1 MAPDI
6 KPEDYTDSRALDLIV
21 TTMSQPLSPDAFKSY
36 CVYQIYPASFADDN
50 GDGIGDLAGIKS
62 KLEYIKKLGADVV
75 WLSPI
80 YRSPQ
85 KDMGYDISD
94 YQDVD
99 PRYGTLEDWDEL
111 LKETHKLG
119 MRLVMDLVVNH
130 TSDQHAWFKE
140 SRSSKSNPKRDW
152 YIWRPP
158 KFDAEGNRKPPNNW
172 ESFFRGSAWEW
183 DETTQEYYLHLFVK
197 EQPDLNWENPEVR
210 QAVWKLMRW
219 WMDKGCDGFRMDV
232 INLISKVPGL
242 PDAPITVP
250 DREYQSG
257 DKYYCNGPRVHE
269 YIQEMYREVLSRYPN
284 YFTVGE
290 SPGTHDPRDLLPYV
304 LPERKE
310 LQMMFQFELADVD
323 GVHNPLIPRIPT
335 LPEMKS
341 VINKWQTFM
350 FNHGGWNS
358 LYMENHDQARSVSR
372 LLGFGTSA
380 DKKSFDFGLYKE
392 DLDKFWSVGAKLLA
406 ILHTTQGGTVFV
418 YQGEEIGATNVPREW
433 SIEEYKDVATINFYN
448 EELQFRKGSG
458 DNEPDMSDVMDG
470 INRKARDNARVPMQW
485 DDSPHAG
492 FTSGTPWM
500 RVNDNYKQIN
510 AKSQIDDENSIF
522 SFWKK
527 MIAVRK
533 AYPLLVHGD
542 FVLLAPEDE
551 KIFMYTREHD
561 GEKALVVM
569 NFSRDEETITLPH
582 SSGTA
587 AKFIVGNIAHETE
600 PKLEDKVVLKA
611 YEGQVWLLTP

>member
-1 MAPDI
+1 M
-6 KPEDYTDSRALDLIV
+6 T
-21 TTMSQPLSPDAFKSY
+21 QPLSPDAFKSY
-36 CVYQIYPASFADDN
+36 CVYQIYPASFADAN
-50 GDGIGDLAGIKS
+50 GDGIGDLVGIQS
-62 KLEYIKKLGADVV
+62 KLEYIKKLGADVI

-80 YRSPQ
+80 YHSPQ

-94 YQDVD
+94 YQDID
-99 PRYGTLEDWDEL
+99 PKYGTLEDWDSL
-111 LKETHKLG
+111 LKETHTLG
-119 MRLVMDLVVNH
+119 MRLIMDLVVNH
-130 TSDQHAWFKE
+130 TSDQHGWFKE

-158 KFDAEGNRKPPNNW
+158 KFDSQGNRKPPNNW
-172 ESFFRGSAWEW
+172 ASIFGGSAWEW
-183 DETTQEYYLHLFVK
+183 DETTQEYYLHLFVT
-197 EQPDLNWENPEVR
+197 EQPDLNWENPDVR
-210 QAVWKLMRW
+210 QAVWKVMRW

-242 PDAPITVP
+242 PDAPVTVP

-269 YIQEMYREVLSRYPN
+269 YLQEMHREVLSRYPN

-290 SPGTHDPRDLLPYV
+290 SPFTHDPRELLPYV

-323 GVHNPLIPRIPT
+323 GTHNPLIPRNPS
-335 LPEMKS
+335 LPEIKL

-350 FNHGGWNS
+350 FNNGGWNS

-372 LLGFGTSA
+372 LLGFGVSA
-380 DKKSFDFGLYKE
+380 DKKSFDFGVYKG
-392 DLDKFWSVGAKLLA
+392 DLERFWSVGAKLLA
-406 ILHTTQGGTVFV
+406 ILHATQGGTVFI

-433 SIEEYKDVATINFYN
+433 SIEEYKDVATINFYS
-448 EELQFRKGSG
+448 EELLLRKGSG
-458 DNEPDMSDVMDG
+458 VNSPDMSDVMDG

-492 FTSGTPWM
+492 FTNGTPWM

-510 AKSQIDDENSIF
+510 ATNQTNDEHSVF

-533 AYPLLVHGD
+533 AHPLLVSTLHLVHGD
-542 FVLLAPEDE
+542 FVLLALEDE
-551 KIFMYTREHD
+551 KIFMYTREHK

-569 NFSRDEETITLPH
+569 NFSRDEETVTLPE
-582 SSGTA
+582 SLGTA
-587 AKFIVGNIAHETE
+587 AKFIAGNISHERELKWET
-600 PKLEDKVVLKA
+600 KVVLKA
-611 YEGQVWLLTP
+611 YEGQVWLSTL

>member
-1 MAPDI
+1 
-6 KPEDYTDSRALDLIV
+6 
-21 TTMSQPLSPDAFKSY
+21 MSQPLSADTFKSY
-36 CVYQIYPASFADDN
+36 CVYQIYPASFADAN
-50 GDGIGDLAGIKS
+50 GDGIGDLAGIQS
-62 KLEYIKKLGADVV
+62 KLD
-75 WLSPI
+75 
-80 YRSPQ
+80 PQ

-94 YQDVD
+94 YQDID
-99 PRYGTLEDWDEL
+99 PKYGTLEDWDSL
-111 LKETHKLG
+111 LKETHRLG

-140 SRSSKSNPKRDW
+140 SRLSKSNPKRDW

-158 KFDAEGNRKPPNNW
+158 KFDAQGNRKPPNNW
-172 ESFFRGSAWEW
+172 ASIFGGSAWEW
-183 DETTQEYYLHLFVK
+183 DETTQEYYLHLYVT

-210 QAVWKLMRW
+210 QAVWSLMRW

-242 PDAPITVP
+242 PDAPVTQP

-269 YIQEMYREVLSRYPN
+269 YLQEMHREVLSRYPN

-290 SPGTHDPRDLLPYV
+290 SPFTHDPRDLLPYV

-310 LQMMFQFELADVD
+310 LQMMFQFELADID
-323 GVHNPLIPRIPT
+323 ATHNPLIPRIPS
-335 LPEMKS
+335 LPEIKS

-350 FNHGGWNS
+350 FNNGGWNS

-372 LLGFGTSA
+372 LLGFGTSP
-380 DKKSFDFGLYKE
+380 DKKTFDFELYKE
-392 DLDKFWSVGAKLLA
+392 DLEKFWSIGAKLLA

-433 SIEEYKDVATINFYN
+433 NIEEYKDVATINFYN
-448 EELQFRKGSG
+448 EELQLRKGSG
-458 DNEPDMSDVMDG
+458 VNHPDMSDVMDG

-492 FTSGTPWM
+492 FTNGTPWM

-510 AKSQIDDENSIF
+510 AKNQIDDENSIF
-522 SFWKK
+522 SFWQK
-527 MIAVRK
+527 MIGMRK

-542 FVLLAPEDE
+542 FILHAPEDE
-551 KIFMYTREHD
+551 KIFMYTREHN

-569 NFSRDEETITLPH
+569 NFSKDEATATLPE
-582 SSGTA
+582 SLGTK
-587 AKFIVGNIAHETE
+587 AKFIVGNVSQGE
-600 PKLEDKVVLKA
+600 PKLGNKVLLKP
-611 YEGQVWLLTP
+611 YEGQ

>member
-1 MAPDI
+1 
-6 KPEDYTDSRALDLIV
+6 
-21 TTMSQPLSPDAFKSY
+21 MSKPLSPDAFKSY
-36 CVYQIYPASFADDN
+36 CVYQIYPASFADAN
-50 GDGIGDLAGIKS
+50 GDGVGDLAGIQS
-62 KLEYIKKLGADVV
+62 KLEYIKRLGTDVI

-94 YQDVD
+94 YQDID
-99 PRYGTLEDWDEL
+99 PKYGTLEDWDSL

-158 KFDAEGNRKPPNNW
+158 KFDAQGNRKPPNNW
-172 ESFFRGSAWEW
+172 ASIFGGSAWEW
-183 DETTQEYYLHLFVK
+183 DETTQEYYLHLFVT

-210 QAVWKLMRW
+210 QAVWKAMRW

-242 PDAPITVP
+242 PDAPVTVP
-250 DREYQSG
+250 DREYQPG
-257 DKYYCNGPRVHE
+257 DKYYCNGPHVHE
-269 YIQEMYREVLSRYPN
+269 YLQEMHREVLSRYPN

-290 SPGTHDPRDLLPYV
+290 SPFTHDPRDLLPYV

-310 LQMMFQFELADVD
+310 LQMMFQFELADID
-323 GVHNPLIPRIPT
+323 ATHNPLIPRTPS
-335 LPEMKS
+335 LPEIKS

-380 DKKSFDFGLYKE
+380 DKKSFDFGLCKQ
-392 DLDKFWSVGAKLLA
+392 DLEKYWSVGAKLLA
-406 ILHTTQGGTVFV
+406 ILHTTQGGTVFL

-433 SIEEYKDVATINFYN
+433 GIEEYKDVATINFYA
-448 EELQFRKGSG
+448 EELQVRKASG
-458 DNEPDMSDVMDG
+458 VDKPDMSDVMDG

-492 FTSGTPWM
+492 FTNGTPWM
-500 RVNDNYKQIN
+500 RVNDNYKHIN
-510 AKSQIDDENSIF
+510 AKNQVDDEHSVF
-522 SFWKK
+522 SFWKQ

-533 AYPLLVHGD
+533 AHPLLVHGD
-542 FVLLAPEDE
+542 FVVLAPEDE
-551 KIFMYTREHD
+551 KIFMYTREHN

-569 NFSRDEETITLPH
+569 NFSRDEVTVMLPE
-582 SSGTA
+582 SLGTA
-587 AKFIVGNIAHETE
+587 VKFIAGNVAREKE
-600 PKLEDKVVLKA
+600 SKLDTKVVLQP

>member
-1 MAPDI
+1 
-6 KPEDYTDSRALDLIV
+6 
-21 TTMSQPLSPDAFKSY
+21 MSKPLSSEAFKSY
-36 CVYQIYPASFADDN
+36 CVYQIYPSSFADAN
-50 GDGIGDLAGIKS
+50 GDGIGDLAGIES
-62 KLEYIKKLGADVV
+62 KLEYIKRLGADVV

-85 KDMGYDISD
+85 NDMGYDISD
-94 YQDVD
+94 YQDID
-99 PRYGTLEDWDEL
+99 PRYGSLDDWDSL
-111 LKETHKLG
+111 LKKTHELG

-130 TSDQHAWFKE
+130 TSDQHEWFKE

-158 KFDAEGNRKPPNNW
+158 KFDGQGNRKPPNNW
-172 ESFFRGSAWEW
+172 ASIFGGSAWEW
-183 DETTQEYYLHLFVK
+183 DETTQEYYLHLFVT

-219 WMDKGCDGFRMDV
+219 WMDRGCDGFRMDV

-242 PDAPITVP
+242 PDAPITQP

-269 YIQEMYREVLSRYPN
+269 YIQEMNREVLSRYPN

-290 SPGTHDPRDLLPYV
+290 SPFTHDPMDLLPYV

-323 GVHNPLIPRIPT
+323 GTHNPLIPRNPR
-335 LPEMKS
+335 LPEIKS

-350 FNHGGWNS
+350 FNNRGWNS

-372 LLGFGTSA
+372 LLGFGTST
-380 DKKSFDFGLYKE
+380 DRKTFDFGLYEE
-392 DLDKFWSVGAKLLA
+392 DLKRFWEVGAKLLA
-406 ILHTTQGGTVFV
+406 ILHTTQGGTVFI

-433 SIEEYKDVATINFYN
+433 GIEEYKDVATINFYN
-448 EELQFRKGSG
+448 EELSLRKGSG
-458 DNEPDMSDVMDG
+458 VEKPDMSDIMDG

-500 RVNDNYKQIN
+500 RVNDNYKRIN
-510 AKSQIDDENSIF
+510 AKNQIDDEHSIF

-527 MIAVRK
+527 MIGVRK
-533 AYPLLVHGD
+533 VYPLLVHGD
-542 FVLLAPEDE
+542 FCLLAPEDE
-551 KIFMYTREHD
+551 KVFMYTREHN

-569 NFSRDEETITLPH
+569 NFSRDGVVVTLPE
-582 SSGTA
+582 SLGTT
-587 AKFIVGNIAHETE
+587 AKFVAGNLAREE
-600 PKLEDKVVLKA
+600 PKFENQIPLEPF
-611 YEGQVWLLTP
+611 EGQVWLLAP

>member
-1 MAPDI
+1 MA
-6 KPEDYTDSRALDLIV
+6 
-21 TTMSQPLSPDAFKSY
+21 QPLSPDAFKSY
-36 CVYQIYPASFADDN
+36 CVYQIYPASFADAN
-50 GDGIGDLAGIKS
+50 GDGVGDLAGIQS
-62 KLEYIKKLGADVV
+62 KLEYIKSLGADVV

-94 YQDVD
+94 YQDID
-99 PRYGTLEDWDEL
+99 PKYGTLEDWDSL

-158 KFDAEGNRKPPNNW
+158 KFDAQGNRKPPNNW
-172 ESFFRGSAWEW
+172 ASIFGGSAWEW
-183 DETTQEYYLHLFVK
+183 DETTQEYYLHLFVT

-210 QAVWKLMRW
+210 QAVWELMRW

-242 PDAPITVP
+242 PDAPVTQP

-257 DKYYCNGPRVHE
+257 DRYYCNGPRVHE

-290 SPGTHDPRDLLPYV
+290 SPFTHDPRDLLPYV

-310 LQMMFQFELADVD
+310 LQMMFQFELADID
-323 GVHNPLIPRIPT
+323 ATHNPLIPRIPT
-335 LPEMKS
+335 LPEIKG

-350 FNHGGWNS
+350 FNNGGWNS

-372 LLGFGTSA
+372 LLGFGTST
-380 DKKSFDFGLYKE
+380 DKKTFDFGVYEE
-392 DLDKFWSVGAKLLA
+392 DLKKHWSVGAKLLA

-418 YQGEEIGATNVPREW
+418 YQGEEIGATNVPRGW
-433 SIEEYKDVATINFYN
+433 DIEEYKDVATINFYN
-448 EELQFRKGSG
+448 EELQLRKGSG
-458 DNEPDMSDVMDG
+458 VDKPDMLDVMDG

-492 FTSGTPWM
+492 FTNGTPWM

-510 AKSQIDDENSIF
+510 AKSQTNDEQSVF

-527 MIAVRK
+527 MIGVRK

-542 FVLLAPEDE
+542 FILLAPEDE
-551 KIFMYTREHD
+551 KIFMYTREHK
-561 GEKALVVM
+561 GERALVVM
-569 NFSRDEETITLPH
+569 NFSRDETTVTLPE
-582 SSGTA
+582 SLGTA
-587 AKFIVGNIAHETE
+587 AKFVAGNIIQQE
-600 PKLEDKVVLKA
+600 PKFDKKVALRP
-611 YEGQVWLLTP
+611 YEGQVWLLTS

>member
-1 MAPDI
+1 MPG
-6 KPEDYTDSRALDLIV
+6 
-21 TTMSQPLSPDAFKSY
+21 PLSSDAFKSY
-36 CVYQIYPASFADDN
+36 CVYQIYPASFADAN
-50 GDGIGDLAGIKS
+50 GDGIGDLAGIES
-62 KLEYIKKLGADVV
+62 KLEYIKRLGADVV

-94 YQDVD
+94 YQDID
-99 PRYGTLEDWDEL
+99 PTYGTLDDWDSL
-111 LKETHKLG
+111 LKKTHELG

-130 TSDQHAWFKE
+130 TSDQHEWFKE

-158 KFDAEGNRKPPNNW
+158 KFDAQGNRKPPNNW
-172 ESFFRGSAWEW
+172 AGLFGGSAWEW
-183 DETTQEYYLHLFVK
+183 DDSTQEYYLHLFAI

-232 INLISKVPGL
+232 INMISKVPGL
-242 PDAPITVP
+242 PDAPVTQP

-257 DKYYCNGPRVHE
+257 ANYFCNGPHVHE
-269 YIQEMYREVLSRYPN
+269 YIQEMNQEVLSRMYALSVGLRSTDRQIGYPN

-290 SPGTHDPRDLLPYV
+290 SPLTHDPRDLLLYV

-323 GVHNPLIPRIPT
+323 GTYHPLIPRNPRLSEI
-335 LPEMKS
+335 KS

-350 FNHGGWNS
+350 FNNGGWNS

-372 LLGFGTSA
+372 LLGFGISD
-380 DKKSFDFGLYKE
+380 DKKNFDYGLYEE
-392 DLDKFWSVGAKLLA
+392 DLKKFWEAGAKLLA

-433 SIEEYKDVATINFYN
+433 SIEEYKDIATINFYN
-448 EELQFRKGSG
+448 EELQLRKGTG
-458 DNEPDMSDVMDG
+458 TDEPNMSDIMDG

-485 DDSPHAG
+485 NDSAHAG
-492 FTSGTPWM
+492 FTSGKPWM

-510 AKSQIDDENSIF
+510 AKSQIDDECSIF

-533 AYPLLVHGD
+533 EYPLLVHGD
-542 FVLLAPEDE
+542 FILLDPEDE
-551 KIFMYTREHD
+551 KLFMYTREHN
-561 GEKALVVM
+561 GEKVLVLM
-569 NFSRDEETITLPH
+569 NFSRDEVDVTLPK
-582 SSGTA
+582 SLGTKA
-587 AKFIVGNIAHETE
+587 RFIVGNVVREE
-600 PKLEDKVVLKA
+600 PKFEIKTMLKP
-611 YEGQVWLLTP
+611 YEGQVWLLSS

>member
-1 MAPDI
+1 MMS
-6 KPEDYTDSRALDLIV
+6 KPLN
-21 TTMSQPLSPDAFKSY
+21 PDAFKSY
-36 CVYQIYPASFADDN
+36 CVYQIYPASFADAN
-50 GDGIGDLAGIKS
+50 GDGVGDLAGIQS
-62 KLEYIKKLGADVV
+62 KLEYIKRLGADVI

-94 YQDVD
+94 YQGID
-99 PRYGTLEDWDEL
+99 PKYGTLEDWDSL

-158 KFDAEGNRKPPNNW
+158 KFDSQGNRKPPNNW
-172 ESFFRGSAWEW
+172 ASIFGGSAWEW
-183 DETTQEYYLHLFVK
+183 DETTQEYYLHLFVT

-242 PDAPITVP
+242 PDAPVTQP

-257 DKYYCNGPRVHE
+257 GKYYCNGPRVHE
-269 YIQEMYREVLSRYPN
+269 YVQEMHREVLSLYPG

-290 SPGTHDPRDLLPYV
+290 SPFTHDPQDLLPYV

-310 LQMMFQFELADVD
+310 LQMMFQFELADID
-323 GVHNPLIPRIPT
+323 GTHNPLVPRNPS
-335 LPEMKS
+335 LPEIKS

-350 FNHGGWNS
+350 FNNGGWNS

-372 LLGFGTSA
+372 LLGFGLSA
-380 DKKSFDFGLYKE
+380 DKKTFDFSLYND
-392 DLDKFWSVGAKLLA
+392 DLDKFWSIGAKLLA
-406 ILHTTQGGTVFV
+406 ILHTTQGGTVFI
-418 YQGEEIGATNVPREW
+418 YQGQEIGATNVPREW
-433 SIEEYKDVATINFYN
+433 KIEEYKDVATINFYN
-448 EELQFRKGSG
+448 EEVQFREGMGVRNS
-458 DNEPDMSDVMDG
+458 DMPDIMDG

-492 FTSGTPWM
+492 FTKGTPWM
-500 RVNDNYKQIN
+500 RVNDNSKQIN
-510 AKSQIDDENSIF
+510 AKNQIDDENSVF
-522 SFWKK
+522 AFWKR
-527 MIAVRK
+527 MISVRK
-533 AYPLLVHGD
+533 AYPLLVHGN

-551 KIFMYTREHD
+551 KIFMYTREHN
-561 GEKALVVM
+561 GEKALVMM
-569 NFSRDEETITLPH
+569 NFSRDEATVMLPETLR
-582 SSGTA
+582 TA
-587 AKFIVGNIAHETE
+587 AQLIVGNTTQEE
-600 PKLEDKVVLKA
+600 PKLENKVTLKP
-611 YEGQVWLLTP
+611 YEGQVWLLTS

>member
-1 MAPDI
+1 
-6 KPEDYTDSRALDLIV
+6 
-21 TTMSQPLSPDAFKSY
+21 MSKPLSPEAFKSY
-36 CVYQIYPASFADDN
+36 CVYQIYPSSFADAN
-50 GDGIGDLAGIKS
+50 GDGIGDLAGIES
-62 KLEYIKKLGADVV
+62 KLEYIKRLGADVV

-94 YQDVD
+94 YQDID
-99 PRYGTLEDWDEL
+99 PRYGTLEDWDSL
-111 LKETHKLG
+111 LKKTHELG

-130 TSDQHAWFKE
+130 TSDQHEWFKE

-172 ESFFRGSAWEW
+172 ASLFGGSAWEW
-183 DETTQEYYLHLFVK
+183 DETTQEYYLHLFVV

-210 QAVWKLMRW
+210 QAIWKLMRW
-219 WMDKGCDGFRMDV
+219 WMERGCDGFRMDV
-232 INLISKVPGL
+232 INMISKVPGL
-242 PDAPITVP
+242 PDGPVTQP
-250 DREYQSG
+250 DRDYQPG
-257 DKYYCNGPRVHE
+257 YQYYCNGPRVHE
-269 YIQEMYREVLSRYPN
+269 YLQEMYREVLSRYPN

-290 SPGTHDPRDLLPYV
+290 SPLTHDPRDLLPYV

-310 LQMMFQFELADVD
+310 LQMMFQFELADID
-323 GVHNPLIPRIPT
+323 GTHNPLIPRNPSLLDI
-335 LPEMKS
+335 KS
-341 VINKWQTFM
+341 VINKWQAFM

-372 LLGFGTSA
+372 LLGFGVST
-380 DKKSFDFGLYKE
+380 DKKTFNFDLYDE
-392 DLDKFWSVGAKLLA
+392 DLKKFWNVGAKLLA
-406 ILHTTQGGTVFV
+406 ILHTTQGGTVFI
-418 YQGEEIGATNVPREW
+418 YQGEEIGATNVPRGW
-433 SIEEYKDVATINFYN
+433 SLEEYKDVATINFYRD
-448 EELQFRKGSG
+448 ELEHRKNSG
-458 DNEPDMSDVMDG
+458 TDKPDMSDIMDG

-510 AKSQIDDENSIF
+510 AKNQVDDEHSVF
-522 SFWKK
+522 SFWKRA
-527 MIAVRK
+527 IGVRK

-551 KIFMYTREHD
+551 KVFMYTREHQ
-561 GEKALVVM
+561 GEKALVIM
-569 NFSRDEETITLPH
+569 NFSRDEVTATLPE
-582 SSGTA
+582 SLGTT
-587 AKFIVGNIAHETE
+587 AKFIIGNIAQKE
-600 PKLEDKVVLKA
+600 PTFEAKVSLKP
-611 YEGQVWLLTP
+611 YEGQVWLLAS

>member
-1 MAPDI
+1 
-6 KPEDYTDSRALDLIV
+6 
-21 TTMSQPLSPDAFKSY
+21 MSKPLSPEAFKSY
-36 CVYQIYPASFADDN
+36 CVYQIYPASFADAN
-50 GDGIGDLAGIKS
+50 GDGIGDLAGIQS
-62 KLEYIKKLGADVV
+62 KLEYIKKLGADVI

-94 YQDVD
+94 YQDID
-99 PRYGTLEDWDEL
+99 PKYGTLENWDSL
-111 LKETHKLG
+111 LEEIHQLG

-158 KFDAEGNRKPPNNW
+158 KFDAQGSRKPPNNW
-172 ESFFRGSAWEW
+172 ASIFGGSAWEW
-183 DETTQEYYLHLFVK
+183 DETTQEYYLHLFVT

-210 QAVWKLMRW
+210 QAVWEVMRW

-242 PDAPITVP
+242 PDVPVTVP
-250 DREYQSG
+250 DREYQPA
-257 DKYYCNGPRVHE
+257 DKFYCNGPRVHE
-269 YIQEMYREVLSRYPN
+269 YLQEMHREVLSRYTN

-290 SPGTHDPRDLLPYV
+290 SPFTHDPRELLPYV

-310 LQMMFQFELADVD
+310 LQMMFQFELADID
-323 GVHNPLIPRIPT
+323 ATHNPLIPRNPS
-335 LPEMKS
+335 LPEIKS
-341 VINKWQTFM
+341 IINKWQTFM

-372 LLGFGTSA
+372 LLGFGASP
-380 DKKSFDFGLYKE
+380 DKKSFDFALYQN
-392 DLDKFWSVGAKLLA
+392 DLERFWGVGAKLLV
-406 ILHTTQGGTVFV
+406 ILHTTQGGTVFI

-433 SIEEYKDVATINFYN
+433 TIDEYKDVATINFYN
-448 EELQFRKGSG
+448 EELQVRKGSG
-458 DNEPDMSDVMDG
+458 VDKPDMSDVMDG

-485 DDSPHAG
+485 DDSAHAG
-492 FTSGTPWM
+492 FTNGTPWM
-500 RVNDNYKQIN
+500 RVNDNYKHIN
-510 AKSQIDDENSIF
+510 AKSQIDDEHSIF
-522 SFWKK
+522 SFWKT

-533 AYPLLVHGD
+533 AYSLLVHGD

-551 KIFMYTREHD
+551 KIFMYTREHN

-569 NFSRDEETITLPH
+569 NFSRDEETVTLPESLGTVCKLIAGNVAHKKELKLEAKITLQP
-582 SSGTA
+582 
-587 AKFIVGNIAHETE
+587 
-600 PKLEDKVVLKA
+600 